1 MIKVIKNGTV
11 ITMDEKREKKYENVD
26 IVIEDDTITDIVEN
40 YTGKSDLVIDA
51 KGKIVMPGLINS
63 HTHLGM
69 SIFRATNDNLNLN
82 DWLTK
87 KIWPIEKNLTNEDDV
102 ISE

>member
-63 HTHLGM
+63 HT
-69 SIFRATNDNLNLN
+69 NL
-82 DWLTK
+82 
-87 KIWPIEKNLTNEDDV
+87 
-102 ISE
+102 